1 MKAERLPTNPKGF
14 LRSLSISRLIAML
27 SHAHVLGFSDEQ
39 IELIEDEIKSRLS
52 GLSTDHTFMVTI
64 SGCTREQAEQVMRE
78 RIGSDEDYGFEY
90 TVGWTRVHL
99 SSDSRGGCSDDE

>member
-39 IELIEDEIKSRLS
+39 IGLIEDEIKSRSS

-64 SGCTREQAEQVMRE
+64 SGCTREQAEQVIQE
-78 RIGSDEDYGFEY
+78 RIDPEENYGFKY
-90 TVGWTRVHL
+90 TIGWT
-99 SSDSRGGCSDDE
+99 E